1 MDQAGRYISVL
12 MRQLNLF
19 FSHELSEVEITA
31 SELMYLSQLY
41 RADGLTQEEMSME
54 ISVDKAAT
62 TRTIQGMEKKG
73 LIRREAH
80 EEDRRSKRV
89 YLTDKSKKLEPHIR
103 ELQQRWVSRVRG
115 GGFRRTIKTDG
126 KQSQRNQCI
135 GGIVMDMKQAMKER
149 HMVRKYTDQPIP
161 EDIVEKL
168 NARVRE
174 NNERYGL
181 SIRLMTNDGSAVPG
195 VIKLI
200 LAKGVNNYF
209 IMAGPDSADELC
221 GYCGADLMLYAQM
234 LGLNTWWVGGTY
246 NRKGAQEKSEGAKP
260 VGIIAVGYGQT
271 QGVPHKTKTAEQVS
285 SYAGEAPQWFK
296 DGIEAALLAPTALAK
311 QAFTIRGTENR
322 VSISCDNGIFT
333 GVDTG
338 LVKYH
343 FELGAGKDCFEWV

>member
-1 MDQAGRYISVL
+1 
-12 MRQLNLF
+12 
-19 FSHELSEVEITA
+19 
-31 SELMYLSQLY
+31 
-41 RADGLTQEEMSME
+41 
-54 ISVDKAAT
+54 
-62 TRTIQGMEKKG
+62 
-73 LIRREAH
+73 
-80 EEDRRSKRV
+80 
-89 YLTDKSKKLEPHIR
+89 
-103 ELQQRWVSRVRG
+103 
-115 GGFRRTIKTDG
+115 
-126 KQSQRNQCI
+126 
-135 GGIVMDMKQAMKER
+135 MDMKQAMKER
-149 HMVRKYTDQPIP
+149 HMVRKYTDKPIP
-161 EDIVEKL
+161 ENIVEKL
-168 NARVRE
+168 NERVRE

-200 LAKGVNNYF
+200 LAKGVNNFF
-209 IMAGPDSADELC
+209 IMAGPDGADELC
-221 GYCGADLMLYAQM
+221 GT

-285 SYAGEAPQWFK
+285 SYDGEAPKWFK

-311 QAFTIRGTENR
+311 QAFTISGIENK

-343 FELGAGKDCFEWV
+343 FELGAGKDNFEWV